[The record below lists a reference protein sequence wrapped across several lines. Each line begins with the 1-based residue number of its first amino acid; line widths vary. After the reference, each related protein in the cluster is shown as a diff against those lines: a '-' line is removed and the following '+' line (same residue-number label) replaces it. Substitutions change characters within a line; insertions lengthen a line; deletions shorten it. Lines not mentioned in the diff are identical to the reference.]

1 MAPVHTS
8 GINCSPSLPNV
19 WLHGGTLCGR
29 LFYDDSQWGE
39 GWWQMLMRWSSKKKK
54 RLSVMMSVSKGLNV
68 LLFPRFIKWRDSTSG
83 HLEVP
88 SMFNDL
94 QTWILHLIQP
104 LFLLTAFSSFSSS
117 AKAIVPFLCD
127 MPRQRYQMSSKTLI
141 DTTRSAPNLFFWKDL
156 KLGAMNV
163 NTIN

>member
-1 MAPVHTS
+1 
-8 GINCSPSLPNV
+8 
-19 WLHGGTLCGR
+19 
-29 LFYDDSQWGE
+29 
-39 GWWQMLMRWSSKKKK
+39 
-54 RLSVMMSVSKGLNV
+54 MMSVSKGLNV

-88 SMFNDL
+88 FMFNDL

-127 MPRQRYQMSSKTLI
+127 MPPQRYQMSSKTLI

-163 NTIN
+163 NTFMCFNNVFMHLNCQLTVTLVKLVFDLLTLGIWTFHWCV